1 MMRLI
6 LQPMGN
12 IPEMLIEKISE
23 ELKNQLR
30 IVTDVAA
37 TMGIPKEFRDSYRD
51 QYSAE
56 RILKFLNENVQG
68 RVLAITDS
76 DIFAAEMNYTYGQA
90 QMSGSS
96 AVLSTFRLRPEFY
109 RNRADNSVLIE
120 RAIKESVHE
129 VGHMLG
135 LKHCLNEKCVMNF
148 SPTIFNF
155 DKKAKNFCDDCKTKL
170 RI

>member
-1 MMRLI
+1 
-6 LQPMGN
+6 MGN
-12 IPEMLIEKISE
+12 IPEMLVDQISE

-30 IVTDVAA
+30 IVTDAHLPLGV
-37 TMGIPKEFRDSYRD
+37 PKEFRDSYRD

-56 RILKFLNENVQG
+56 GILKFLNQSIQG
-68 RVLAITDS
+68 KVLAITDS
-76 DIFAAEMNYTYGQA
+76 DIFVESMNFAYGQA
-90 QMSGSS
+90 QMNGSS
-96 AVLSTFRLRPEFY
+96 GVLSTFRLRPEFY
-109 RNRADNSVLIE
+109 RKRPDNSILIE
-120 RAIKESVHE
+120 RATKEAVHE

-155 DKKAKNFCDDCKTKL
+155 DKKSKYFCDECKVKL